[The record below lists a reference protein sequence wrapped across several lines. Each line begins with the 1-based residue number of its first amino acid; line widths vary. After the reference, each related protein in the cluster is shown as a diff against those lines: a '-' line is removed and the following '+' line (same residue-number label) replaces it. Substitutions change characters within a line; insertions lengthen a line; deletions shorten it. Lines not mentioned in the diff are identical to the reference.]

1 MNSTLPYVFTDSL
14 NDTKL
19 LKASRPFKIVHSEKS
34 KKASLLLH
42 GYMGYPGELVSV
54 SEALYSMGYDI
65 FVPLLP
71 GHGTNG
77 KDFLSSTSDDWLKKS
92 EESLVSLLSE
102 YERVVVVGH
111 SMGGSIMTI
120 LLSKYPE
127 IYRAVLCCPGYSVY
141 GLDNKT
147 LSFLKFVSLF
157 KKRIKK
163 EWHSDKSYRMHY
175 EDAPLDDEALGKEYW
190 SYIYPKQLLEFDKI
204 RTKAIESISKIET
217 PTLIIKAKEDS
228 IVYYDDNVSSLIEKN
243 NKIEVASVD
252 RATHYIYYDKV
263 EEAEEKA
270 LLLTKDFFKA

>member
-1 MNSTLPYVFTDSL
+1 MNLALPYIFTDSL

-19 LKASRPFKIVHSEKS
+19 LKASRPFKILHNERSEK
-34 KKASLLLH
+34 AALLLH

-54 SEALYSMGYDI
+54 SEELYSIGYDC

-77 KDFLSSTSDDWLKKS
+77 KDFLSSSASDWLKKS

-111 SMGGSIMTI
+111 SMGGSITTI

-147 LSFLKFVSLF
+147 LSFLKLASLF

-163 EWHSDKSYRMHY
+163 EWHSDSEYRMHY
-175 EDAPLDDEALGKEYW
+175 ENAPADDEALGREYW
-190 SYIYPKQLLEFDKI
+190 SYIYPKQLLEFNKI
-204 RTKAIESISKIET
+204 RTRAIESISKIEA
-217 PTLIIKAKEDS
+217 PTLIIKAGEDG
-228 IVYYDDNVSSLIEKN
+228 IVYYDENVSSLIERN

-252 RATHYIYYDKV
+252 RATHYIYYDKA

>member
-1 MNSTLPYVFTDSL
+1 MNLALPYVFTDSL
-14 NDTKL
+14 DGTKL
-19 LKASRPFKIVHSEKS
+19 LKASRPFKILHNKSEK
-34 KKASLLLH
+34 AVLLLH

-54 SEALYSMGYDI
+54 SEMLYSIGYDV

-71 GHGTNG
+71 GHGTNA
-77 KDFLSSTSDDWLKKS
+77 KDFLSSSSSSWLKKS

-147 LSFLKFVSLF
+147 LSFLKIVSLF

-163 EWHSDKSYRMHY
+163 EWHSDNKYRMHY
-175 EDAPLDDEALGKEYW
+175 EDAPSDDEALGKEYW
-190 SYIYPKQLLEFDKI
+190 SYIYPKQLIEFNKI
-204 RTKAIESISKIET
+204 RTEAIECISKIKT
-217 PTLIIKAKEDS
+217 PTLIIKAMEDS
-228 IVYYDDNVSSLIEKN
+228 IVYFDENVSSLIGKN
-243 NKIEVASVD
+243 DKIEVVGVD
-252 RATHYIYYDKV
+252 KATHYIYYDKA

-270 LLLTKDFFKA
+270 LLLTKDFFEA